1 MSKTSAAVRLAAA
14 TWTWA
19 FFLPAC
25 SSDPVVK
32 TDVQPAISSYALPG
46 GSPGEHDEV
55 RLSDGDRPVL
65 VDVWTPPAAQS
76 PRGLVLVSHG
86 SQSKGSLHKF
96 IGEHLSSRGYLVAAP
111 NHYGDTL
118 GTPATDT
125 VYLDRVA
132 DLKRTLD
139 EAEARADWKPF
150 LDAGVASTGHSIGGF
165 DALALCGAAI
175 DAAAVSAECDGGN
188 DTYCR
193 LLQEKDR
200 WRSYA
205 DARVKT
211 CVGMTPFVHPIYG
224 AGGEGGK
231 GLDKPVLL
239 FGAKLDPVLLLE
251 PYLRTFFGQAPNDTL
266 MLELEGVGHLDFTD
280 LLHDGTLAHAEI
292 KTIVNAYMTAWL
304 EARLHG
310 DTRAAAL
317 FTEEAIE
324 SGAYGYAVN
333 IAP

>member
-1 MSKTSAAVRLAAA
+1 MSKIRTAGRIAVVLFLAA
-14 TWTWA
+14 
-19 FFLPAC
+19 C
-25 SSDPVVK
+25 STEP
-32 TDVQPAISSYALPG
+32 TDTPLKPPSISNFALPG
-46 GSPGEHDEV
+46 EAPGTHDEV
-55 RLSDGDRPVL
+55 RLRDGERPVL
-65 VDVWTPPAAQS
+65 IDVWTPAAGVA
-76 PRGLVLVSHG
+76 PRGLVLISHG

-175 DAAAVSAECDGGN
+175 NAAAVSAECDGGN
-188 DTYCR
+188 DNYCR
-193 LLQEKDR
+193 LLQEKNR

-224 AGGEGGK
+224 ANGEGGK

-239 FGAKLDPVLLLE
+239 LGAKLDPVLLLE
-251 PYLRTFFGQAPNDTL
+251 PYLRAFFGQAPDDTL
-266 MLELEGVGHLDFTD
+266 MLELDGVGHLDFTD
-280 LLHDGTLAHAEI
+280 LLHDGTLPHAEI
-292 KTIVNAYMTAWL
+292 KSIVNAYMTAWL
-304 EARLHG
+304 EARLH
-310 DTRAAAL
+310 DDSHAAAL

-324 SGAYGYAVN
+324 NGAYGYTVN
-333 IAP
+333 VAP